1 MNKALALL
9 LGGFAAAAIVMGLA
23 LGLTKGYVPGESKDD
38 SAIIDCGRPF
48 KANEADLTN
57 FGLAGCEAEG
67 GLADRRA
74 YALGFIGAGVA
85 LGVFAVVAASTK
97 PTSAAPGASFTSGQT
112 GGPAPA

>member
-9 LGGFAAAAIVMGLA
+9 LGAFAVAAIIMGLA

-74 YALGFIGAGVA
+74 YGFGFIGAGVA
-85 LGVFAVVAASTK
+85 FGMFATIAARTNAAA
-97 PTSAAPGASFTSGQT
+97 AAPSTTFIPGGA
-112 GGPAPA
+112 GGPSPA